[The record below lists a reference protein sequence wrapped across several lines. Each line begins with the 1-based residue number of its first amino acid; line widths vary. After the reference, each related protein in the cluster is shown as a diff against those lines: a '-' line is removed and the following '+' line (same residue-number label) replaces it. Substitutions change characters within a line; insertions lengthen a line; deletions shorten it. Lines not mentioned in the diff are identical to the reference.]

1 MNPYQ
6 VLGVRPGASRHDL
19 RRAWRQRALETHPD
33 HGGDDASFSLVH
45 RAYASLSARA
55 AVQDG
60 PVLVRRM
67 DVTAL
72 ALRWC
77 RRRRDRH
84 IRPRVV

>member
-6 VLGVRPGASRHDL
+6 VLGVTPGTSHDEL
-19 RRAWRQRALETHPD
+19 RRAWRRRALETHPD

-45 RAYASLSARA
+45 RAYASLSTRGDALG
-55 AVQDG
+55 G

-67 DVTAL
+67 DVMAL
-72 ALRWC
+72 AVRWC
-77 RRRRDRH
+77 RRRRDRN